1 MMDLQSQKE
10 LFESYLQ
17 QKSKFYFKE
26 NSTLNDAIKYS
37 LLAPGK
43 RIRPLLSIGFCLGF
57 NGQLEMSYCTAMAV
71 EMIHAYSLIHDDL
84 PAIDNDDF
92 RRGQP
97 TNHKVF
103 GEATAILAGDSLLN
117 FSSEFLLVELSLLK
131 IKPEKIIELTKLLMN
146 SSGHMGMI
154 KGQSLDMYYQAQNL
168 TEHDPN
174 YLNETLKNI
183 HLLKT
188 GSIITWSC
196 LSGLYA
202 SSDQILIDQ
211 YKNIVREIG
220 QKIGLLFQM
229 IDDVLDETASLEEL
243 GKTPGKDKI
252 AGKMTYSHLLGTKP
266 TIELARRLAQELKS
280 DIENLNSTQGT
291 WSIIREILEQLSK
304 KLVD

>member
-1 MMDLQSQKE
+1 MDLQTQKD

-17 QKSKFYFKE
+17 QKSHFYFKE
-26 NSTLNDAIKYS
+26 NNSLNEAIKYS

-43 RIRPLLSIGFCLGF
+43 RIRPLLSIGFALGF
-57 NGQLEMSYCTAMAV
+57 NGQLEMSYCTGMAV

-84 PAIDNDDF
+84 PSIDNDDF
-92 RRGQP
+92 RRGMP

-117 FSSEFLLVELSLLK
+117 FSSEFLLVELSSLK
-131 IKPEKIIELTKLLMN
+131 IKPEKVIELVTLLMK
-146 SSGHMGMI
+146 SSGHKGMI

-168 TEHDPN
+168 KEYDSN
-174 YLNETLKNI
+174 FLNETLRNI

-196 LSGLYA
+196 LSGLYT
-202 SSDQILIDQ
+202 SNSQIIVDK
-211 YKNIVREIG
+211 YKKQVEEIG

-229 IDDVLDETASLEEL
+229 IDDVLDETASLEQL

-252 AGKMTYSHLLGTKP
+252 AGKMTYSNLLGTKT
-266 TIELARRLAQELKS
+266 TIELSNKLAQELRS
-280 DIENLNSTQGT
+280 DIDNLKETQGN
-291 WSIIREILEQLSK
+291 WSIIKEILDLLTK